1 MSLTLNQ
8 IEYVCLTN
16 DKDGKKCR
24 YLACDRENNVNE
36 WICLKKTSNKIKID
50 KQVEEFIL
58 NNKDYILSMQDI
70 PPLGDNCKGF
80 PVMRYLKQGI

>member
-8 IEYVCLTN
+8 IEHVCLIT
-16 DKDGKKCR
+16 DTDGKKCR
-24 YLACDRENNVNE
+24 YLACDQTKNRNE
-36 WICLKKTSNKIKID
+36 WICLKKTLNKVKID

-58 NNKDYILSMQDI
+58 SNKNYILNMQDI